1 MAQDFER
8 KVAFDSSGDVN
19 IGTTARSILTSN
31 SDDALI
37 GIRCS
42 NITTATIKAD
52 VYITSTA
59 SGGSADSYV
68 VKNVPI
74 PSGGSIELIDGGAKI
89 VIQSGDVVKCKS
101 DTDASLNV
109 WLSYIDSISTQEVTW
124 RILET
129 Q

>member
-8 KVAFDSSGDVN
+8 VVAFDSAGDVN
-19 IGTTARSILTSN
+19 IGTTVRSVLTSN

-37 GIRCS
+37 GIRLT

-59 SGGSADSYV
+59 SGSSADSYFA
-68 VKNVPI
+68 KGTPI
-74 PSGGSIELIDGGAKI
+74 ATGGSFELIDGGSKI
-89 VIQSGDVVKCKS
+89 VIQSGDILKVKS

-109 WLSYIDSISTQEVTW
+109 WVSYIDSIST
-124 RILET
+124 
-129 Q
+129 

>member
-31 SDDALI
+31 SDDAII

-59 SGGSADSYV
+59 SGGSADSYI

-109 WLSYIDSISTQEVTW
+109 WLSYIDSIST
-124 RILET
+124 
-129 Q
+129 